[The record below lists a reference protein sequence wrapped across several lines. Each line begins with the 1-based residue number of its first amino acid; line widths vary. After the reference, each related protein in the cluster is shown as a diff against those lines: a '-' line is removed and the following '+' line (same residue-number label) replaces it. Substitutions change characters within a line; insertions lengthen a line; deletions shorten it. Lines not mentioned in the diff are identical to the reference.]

1 MSKKNVHPSFVKSL
15 FSGFFLDE
23 LVFPYPLKDKEEE
36 ENLNLIRETVT
47 KFCESYVDSQ
57 KFDREEKFPEDVIN
71 GMKELGLFGLVI
83 PEEYGGYGLSTTAY
97 VKILEEVARYDG
109 SMALI
114 IGAHQSIGIKGLLMY
129 GTEEQKK
136 KYLPRLATGEMIAS
150 FALTEPGAGSDAAG
164 IKTRAVRDEK
174 KGIYVLN
181 GNKMW
186 ITNGGIADFFTIFAK
201 EEMEIPGEG
210 KKDKISAFMVTRD
223 MGIKS
228 GKKEEKMGIRATS
241 TAELILEN
249 VEVPIENLLG
259 ERGRGF
265 KVAMEILNTGRV
277 GLAGGNIGG
286 SKTAL
291 KYILNHVKER
301 QQFGR
306 PLISFELIQEKVAQ
320 IALRIFVAESM
331 VYLTTSFIDNQNI
344 DFSLESAMCK
354 VYATDS
360 LLQTA
365 NDCLQM
371 AGGIGFS
378 REYPYEQWV
387 RDARINP
394 IFEGTNEI
402 LRIFTAL
409 SGIQERGEYLKKIGT
424 ALNDPIKGF
433 GLLTDY
439 AVHYMKNRLTKER
452 MPEVHPT
459 LTNAKT
465 NFEEWAKNLHITTER
480 ILVKYGKN
488 IIKKQMIQYRIAD
501 AVIDLYGMIA
511 SISRVDQCI
520 KLNGEKNCQKMI
532 TYCNTFCS
540 QAWRRVRRNLLMIDK
555 NDDEQIFEIAG
566 FVTEDEGYR
575 V

>member
-1 MSKKNVHPSFVKSL
+1 MTDKIGHPSFVKSL
-15 FSGFFLDE
+15 FSGFVLDE
-23 LVFPYPLKDKEEE
+23 LVFPYPQMDKEEE
-36 ENLNLIRETVT
+36 ENLNLIRETIN
-47 KFCESYVDSQ
+47 KFCETYVDSQ
-57 KFDREEKFPEDVIN
+57 KFDQEEKFPEDVIN
-71 GMKELGLFGLVI
+71 GIKELGLFGLVI

-97 VKILEEVARYDG
+97 VKILEEVAKFDG

-114 IGAHQSIGIKGLLMY
+114 IGAHQSIGLKGLLLY

-136 KYLPRLATGEMIAS
+136 KYLPRLATGELIAA

-164 IKTRAVRDEK
+164 IKTRAVRDEN
-174 KGIYVLN
+174 KGVYVLN

-259 ERGRGF
+259 DRGRGF

-301 QQFGR
+301 HQFGR
-306 PLISFELIQEKVAQ
+306 PLISFEIIQEKLAQ
-320 IALRIFVAESM
+320 IAIRIFVAESM
-331 VYLTTSFIDNQNI
+331 VYLTTSLIDKQNI
-344 DFSLESAMCK
+344 DYSLETAMCK
-354 VYATDS
+354 IYATDT
-360 LLQTA
+360 LLRNT

-409 SGIQERGEYLKKIGT
+409 SGIQERGEYLKKIGK

-439 AVHYMKNRLTKER
+439 AVHYMKDRLTKER
-452 MPEVHPT
+452 IPDVHPA
-459 LTNAKT
+459 LRNAKAD
-465 NFEEWAKNLHITTER
+465 FEEWSKNLHITAER
-480 ILVKYGKN
+480 ILIKYGKE
-488 IIKKQMIQYRIAD
+488 IIKKQIIQYRTAD

-520 KLNGEKNCQKMI
+520 KHKGEENCQKMI
-532 TYCNTFCS
+532 TYCTTFCN
-540 QAWRRVRRNLLMIDK
+540 QAWRRIRRNLLMIDK
-555 NDDEQIFEIAG
+555 NNDEQLLSITKFIA
-566 FVTEDEGYR
+566 EDEGYR
-575 V
+575 I

>member
-1 MSKKNVHPSFVKSL
+1 MTEKNSHPSFTKSL

-23 LVFPYPLKDKEEE
+23 LVFPYPHIDKEEE
-36 ENLNLIRETVT
+36 ENLNLILETIQ
-47 KFCESYVDSQ
+47 KFCESYVDSPQ
-57 KFDREEKFPEDVIN
+57 FDKDEKFPDDVIN
-71 GMKELGLFGLVI
+71 GIKELGLFGLVI
-83 PEEYGGYGLSTTAY
+83 PEKYGGYGLSTTAY
-97 VKILEEVARYDG
+97 VKILEKVASFDG

-114 IGAHQSIGIKGLLMY
+114 IGAHQSIGLKGLILY
-129 GTEEQKK
+129 GTEEQKQ
-136 KYLPRLATGEMIAS
+136 KYLPKLATGEMLAA
-150 FALTEPGAGSDAAG
+150 FALTETGAGSDAAG

-174 KGIYVLN
+174 KGVYVLN

-186 ITNGGIADFFTIFAK
+186 ITNGGIANFFTIFAK
-201 EEMEIPGEG
+201 EEIDVPGEG
-210 KKDKISAFMVTRD
+210 KKDKISTFMVTRE
-223 MGIKS
+223 MGVQS

-259 ERGRGF
+259 ERGKGF

-306 PLISFELIQEKVAQ
+306 PLISFEIIREKVAQ
-320 IALRIFVAESM
+320 ISLRIFAAESM
-331 VYLTTSFIDNQNI
+331 VYLATSLIDRGNI
-344 DFSLESAMCK
+344 DFSLETAMCK
-354 VYATDS
+354 VYATDT
-360 LLQTA
+360 LLINA

-371 AGGIGFS
+371 AGGIGYS

-402 LRIFTAL
+402 MRIFTAL
-409 SGIQERGEYLKKIGT
+409 SGIQERGEYLKKIGK

-439 AVHYMKNRLTKER
+439 AMHYMKDRLTKER
-452 MPEVHPT
+452 IPDVHPT
-459 LTNAKT
+459 LARAKAD
-465 NFEEWAKNLHITTER
+465 FEEWAKNLHITAER
-480 ILVKYGKN
+480 ILVKYGKHV
-488 IIKKQMIQYRIAD
+488 IKKQIIQWRIAE
-501 AVIDLYGMIA
+501 AAIDLFGMIA

-520 KLNGEKNCQKMI
+520 KLKGEENCHKMI
-532 TYCNTFCS
+532 TLCNTYCG

-555 NDDEQIFEIAG
+555 NDDDQLLKITEFI
-566 FVTEDEGYR
+566 TEDEEYR

>member
-1 MSKKNVHPSFVKSL
+1 MTEKKDHPSFTKSL
-15 FSGFFLDE
+15 FSGLFLDE
-23 LVFPYPLKDKEEE
+23 LVFPYPMMNKEEE
-36 ENLNLIRETVT
+36 ENLNLIRDTIH
-47 KFCESYVDSQ
+47 KFCETYVDSAE
-57 KFDREEKFPEDVIN
+57 FDRQEKFPEDVIN

-97 VKILEEVARYDG
+97 VKILEKVASFDG

-114 IGAHQSIGIKGLLMY
+114 IGAHQSIGLKGLLLY
-129 GTEEQKK
+129 GTEDQKQ
-136 KYLPRLATGEMIAS
+136 KYLPILATGEMIAA

-164 IKTRAVRDEK
+164 IKTRAVRDEE
-174 KGIYVLN
+174 KGVYVLN
-181 GNKMW
+181 GSKLW

-201 EEMEIPGEG
+201 EEIDIPGEG
-210 KKDKISAFMVTRD
+210 KKDKISAFIVTRE
-223 MGIKS
+223 MGVQS

-249 VEVPIENLLG
+249 VEVPIDNILG
-259 ERGRGF
+259 VRGKGF

-277 GLAGGNIGG
+277 GLAGGNVGG
-286 SKTAL
+286 SKSAL
-291 KYILNHVKER
+291 KYVLNHVKER
-301 QQFGR
+301 HQFGR
-306 PLISFELIQEKVAQ
+306 PLISFEIIREKISQ

-331 VYLTTSFIDNQNI
+331 VYLTTSLIDKDDI
-344 DFSLESAMCK
+344 DFSLETAMCK
-354 VYATDS
+354 IYATDT
-360 LLQTA
+360 LWRTA

-409 SGIQERGEYLKKIGT
+409 SGLQERGEYLKKIGK

-439 AVHYMKNRLTKER
+439 AVHYMKDRLTKEHI
-452 MPEVHPT
+452 PDVHPA
-459 LTNAKT
+459 LTNAKAS
-465 NFEEWAKNLHITTER
+465 FEEWAKNLHITSER
-480 ILVKYGKN
+480 ILVKYGKD
-488 IIKKQMIQYRIAD
+488 IIKKQIIQWRIAE
-501 AVIDLYGMIA
+501 AAINLFGMIA
-511 SISRVDQCI
+511 TISRVDQCI
-520 KLNGEKNCQKMI
+520 KLKGDENCQKMI
-532 TYCNTFCS
+532 TLCNTFCG

-555 NDDEQIFEIAG
+555 NDDGHLLNISDFIA
-566 FVTEDEGYR
+566 EDDGYKI
-575 V
+575 

>member
-1 MSKKNVHPSFVKSL
+1 MTDKNAHPSFVKSL

-23 LVFPYPLKDKEEE
+23 LVFPYPHMDKEEE
-36 ENLNLIRETVT
+36 ENLNLIRDTIR
-47 KFCESYVDSQ
+47 KFCESYVDSP

-71 GMKELGLFGLVI
+71 GMKELGLFGIVI
-83 PEEYGGYGLSTTAY
+83 PEEYGGFGLSTTAY
-97 VKILEEVARYDG
+97 VKILEEVAGFDG

-114 IGAHQSIGIKGLLMY
+114 IGAHQSIGLKGLLLY
-129 GTEEQKK
+129 GTEEQKQ
-136 KYLPRLATGEMIAS
+136 KYLPKLATGEMLAA

-174 KGIYVLN
+174 KGVYVLN

-201 EEMEIPGEG
+201 EEIDVPGEG
-210 KKDKISAFMVTRD
+210 KKDKISTFMVTRD
-223 MGIKS
+223 MGVQS

-259 ERGRGF
+259 ERGKGF

-286 SKTAL
+286 SKAAL
-291 KYILNHVKER
+291 KYVLNHVKER
-301 QQFGR
+301 HQFGR
-306 PLISFELIQEKVAQ
+306 PLISFEIIREKVAQ
-320 IALRIFVAESM
+320 IALRIFAAESM
-331 VYLTTSFIDNQNI
+331 VYLSTSLIDRENI
-344 DFSLESAMCK
+344 DFSLETAICK
-354 VYATDS
+354 VYSTDT
-360 LLQTA
+360 LLRTT

-371 AGGIGFS
+371 AGGIGYS

-402 LRIFTAL
+402 MRIFTAL
-409 SGIQERGEYLKKIGT
+409 SGIQERGEYLKKIGK
-424 ALNDPIKGF
+424 AFSDPIKGF

-439 AVHYMKNRLTKER
+439 AMHYMKNRLTKER
-452 MPEVHPT
+452 IPDVHPT
-459 LTNAKT
+459 LTKAKAD
-465 NFEEWAKNLHITTER
+465 FEEWAKNLHITAER
-480 ILVKYGKN
+480 ILVRYGKH
-488 IIKKQMIQYRIAD
+488 IIKKQIIQYRIAD
-501 AVIDLYGMIA
+501 AAIDLFGMIA
-511 SISRVDQCI
+511 SISRVDDCI
-520 KLNGEKNCQKMI
+520 RIKGEENCHKMI
-532 TYCNTFCS
+532 TLCNTFCS
-540 QAWRRVRRNLLMIDK
+540 QAWRRIRRNLLMIDK
-555 NDDEQIFEIAG
+555 NDDDQLLKITEFI
-566 FVTEDEGYR
+566 TEDEEYR

>member
-1 MSKKNVHPSFVKSL
+1 MTEKNSHPSFTKSL

-23 LVFPYPLKDKEEE
+23 LVFPYPHIDKEEE
-36 ENLNLIRETVT
+36 ENLNLILETIQ
-47 KFCESYVDSQ
+47 KFCESYVDSPQ
-57 KFDREEKFPEDVIN
+57 FDKDEKFPDDVIN
-71 GMKELGLFGLVI
+71 GIKELGLFGLVI
-83 PEEYGGYGLSTTAY
+83 PEKYGGYGLSTTAY
-97 VKILEEVARYDG
+97 VKILEKVASFDG

-114 IGAHQSIGIKGLLMY
+114 IGAHQSIGLKGLILY
-129 GTEEQKK
+129 GTEEQKQ
-136 KYLPRLATGEMIAS
+136 KYLPKLATGEMLAA
-150 FALTEPGAGSDAAG
+150 FALTETGAGSDAAG

-174 KGIYVLN
+174 KGVYVLN

-186 ITNGGIADFFTIFAK
+186 ITNGGIANFFTIFAK
-201 EEMEIPGEG
+201 EEIDVPGEG
-210 KKDKISAFMVTRD
+210 KKDKISTFMVTRE
-223 MGIKS
+223 MGVQS
-228 GKKEEKMGIRATS
+228 GKKEEKRGIRATS

-259 ERGRGF
+259 ERGKGF

-306 PLISFELIQEKVAQ
+306 PLISFEIIREKVAQ
-320 IALRIFVAESM
+320 ISLRIFAAESM
-331 VYLTTSFIDNQNI
+331 VYLATSLIDRGNI
-344 DFSLESAMCK
+344 DFSLETAMCK
-354 VYATDS
+354 VYATDT
-360 LLQTA
+360 LLINA

-371 AGGIGFS
+371 AGGIGYS

-402 LRIFTAL
+402 MRIFTAL
-409 SGIQERGEYLKKIGT
+409 SGIQERGEYLKKIGK

-439 AVHYMKNRLTKER
+439 AMHYMKDRLTKER
-452 MPEVHPT
+452 IPDVHPT
-459 LTNAKT
+459 LARAKAD
-465 NFEEWAKNLHITTER
+465 FEEWAKNLHITAER
-480 ILVKYGKN
+480 ILVKYGKHV
-488 IIKKQMIQYRIAD
+488 IKKQIIQWRIAE
-501 AVIDLYGMIA
+501 AAIDLFGMIA

-520 KLNGEKNCQKMI
+520 KLKGEENCHKMI
-532 TYCNTFCS
+532 TLCNTYCG

-555 NDDEQIFEIAG
+555 NDDDQLLKITEFI
-566 FVTEDEGYR
+566 TEDEEYR

>member
-1 MSKKNVHPSFVKSL
+1 MSEKKDHPSFSKSL

-23 LVFPYPLKDKEEE
+23 LVFPYPSMDKEEE
-36 ENLNLIRETVT
+36 ENLTLIRETIR
-47 KFCESYVDSQ
+47 KFCETYVDSPE
-57 KFDREEKFPEDVIN
+57 FDRQEKFPEDVIN

-83 PEEYGGYGLSTTAY
+83 PEEYGGYGMSTTSY
-97 VKILEEVARYDG
+97 VKILEEIASFDG

-114 IGAHQSIGIKGLLMY
+114 VGAHQSIGLKGLLLY
-129 GTEEQKK
+129 GTEEQKQ
-136 KYLPRLATGEMIAS
+136 KYLPKLATGEMIAA

-164 IKTRAVRDEK
+164 IKTRAVRDEE
-174 KGIYVLN
+174 KGVYVLN
-181 GNKMW
+181 GNKLW

-201 EEMEIPGEG
+201 EEIEISGEE

-223 MGIKS
+223 MGVQS

-249 VEVPIENLLG
+249 VEVPIENQLG
-259 ERGRGF
+259 ERGKGF

-277 GLAGGNIGG
+277 GLAGGNVGG

-291 KYILNHVKER
+291 KYVLNHVKER

-306 PLISFELIQEKVAQ
+306 PLISFEIIREKIAQ
-320 IALRIFVAESM
+320 ITLRIFAAESM
-331 VYLTTSFIDNQNI
+331 VYLTTSLIDRGDI
-344 DFSLESAMCK
+344 DFSMETAMCK

-360 LLQTA
+360 LWRTT

-409 SGIQERGEYLKKIGT
+409 SGIQERGEYLKKIGK
-424 ALNDPIKGF
+424 AFHDPIKGF

-439 AVHYMKNRLTKER
+439 AVHYMKDRLTKER
-452 MPEVHPT
+452 IPDVHPS
-459 LTNAKT
+459 LANAKT
-465 NFEEWAKNLHITTER
+465 NFEEWAKNLHITAER
-480 ILVKYGKN
+480 ILVRYGKD
-488 IIKKQMIQYRIAD
+488 IIKKQIIQWRIAE
-501 AVIDLYGMIA
+501 AAIDLFGMIA
-511 SISRVDQCI
+511 TISRVDNCI
-520 KLNGEKNCQKMI
+520 KSKGEENCEKMV
-532 TYCNTFCS
+532 TLCNTFCDH
-540 QAWRRVRRNLLMIDK
+540 AWRRVRRNILMIDK
-555 NDDEQIFEIAG
+555 NNDDKLLKISDFIA
-566 FVTEDEGYR
+566 EDEGYKI
-575 V
+575 

>member
-1 MSKKNVHPSFVKSL
+1 MSHKEEHPSFVKSL

-23 LVFPYPLKDKEEE
+23 LVFPYPLKNKEEE
-36 ENLNLIRETVT
+36 ENVNLIRETIA

-57 KFDREEKFPEDVIN
+57 KFDREENFPEDVIN

-83 PEEYGGYGLSTTAY
+83 PEAYGGYGLSTTAY
-97 VKILEEVARYDG
+97 VKILEEVAHYDG

-114 IGAHQSIGIKGLLMY
+114 IGAHQSIGIKGLLLY

-136 KYLPRLATGEMIAS
+136 KYLPRLATGEMIAA

-174 KGIYVLN
+174 KGVYVLN

-186 ITNGGIADFFTIFAK
+186 ITNGRIANFFTIFAK

-210 KKDKISAFMVTRD
+210 KKDKISAFMVTRE
-223 MGIKS
+223 MGVKS

-301 QQFGR
+301 HQFGR
-306 PLISFELIQEKVAQ
+306 PLISFELIQEKIAQ
-320 IALRIFVAESM
+320 IAIRIFVAESM
-331 VYLTTSFIDNQNI
+331 VYLTTSFIDNHNI

-354 VYATDS
+354 VYSTDS
-360 LLQTA
+360 LLQNV

-409 SGIQERGEYLKKIGT
+409 SGIQERGEYLKKIGK

-439 AVHYMKNRLTKER
+439 AVHYMRDRLTKER
-452 MPEVHPT
+452 MPDVHPA
-459 LTNAKT
+459 LTNAKA

-480 ILVKYGKN
+480 ILIKYGKD

-511 SISRVDQCI
+511 SISRTDQCI
-520 KLNGEKNCQKMI
+520 KLRGEKNCQKMI
-532 TYCNTFCS
+532 TYCNTFCG
-540 QAWRRVRRNLLMIDK
+540 QAWRRVRRNLLMVDK
-555 NDDEQIFEIAG
+555 NDDEKILKIAT
-566 FVTEDEGYR
+566 FVSEDGGYR